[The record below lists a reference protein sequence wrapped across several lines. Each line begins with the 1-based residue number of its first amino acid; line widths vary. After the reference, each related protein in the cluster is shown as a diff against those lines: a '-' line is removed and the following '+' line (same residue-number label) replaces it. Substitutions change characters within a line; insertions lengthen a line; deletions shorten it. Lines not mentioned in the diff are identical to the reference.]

1 MEEKYEAQRK
11 HLNKKIDNLNF
22 WVGRLTENDS
32 KEEWGLKLLKDK
44 RMTTEI
50 RDSLE
55 KKHFSI
61 ETLPLQRTLIKE
73 KDYNRIENNP
83 IDKEYFLRRM
93 YFNFIDSRSIE
104 ELEKHIEITTLHGK
118 NQSYNDVIV
127 KANWK
132 NI

>member
-73 KDYNRIENNP
+73 KDYNRMQNNP
-83 IDKEYFLRRM
+83 IDKEYFLRRI

>member
-73 KDYNRIENNP
+73 KDYNRMQNNP
-83 IDKEYFLRRM
+83 IDKEYFLRRI

-104 ELEKHIEITTLHGK
+104 ELEKYIEIKVGHE
-118 NQSYNDVIV
+118 SYISDNDLIATADWIN
-127 KANWK
+127 K
-132 NI
+132 